1 MKLDLLVLFK
11 LIENEQY
18 VVIKP
23 CCKLPYYDIG
33 SDIDI
38 FSYHVDKMV
47 EIISAFLTNYVD
59 DNSNFSVTD
68 GLAKMH
74 VDFLV
79 NDKINFRF
87 DLYKRLPNYKNIS
100 LKPAFFS
107 SVIESA
113 LKLELTENEVSATVK
128 IPSETDDLILRYV
141 EYHEYYA
148 ARPDKIKHVEYVQ
161 AKIASSESERV
172 KMLDKLHYYTAFPQV
187 DYREKTFKE
196 RLVEKRDYY
205 QSNIDKIK
213 HLYATAGLSV
223 LMRKI
228 AKKIRS

>member
-1 MKLDLLVLFK
+1 MKLDLLAFFK

-23 CCKLPYYDIG
+23 SCTLPDYDLG

-38 FSYHVDKMV
+38 FCYHVGKMV
-47 EIISAFLTNYVD
+47 EITTAFLANYVD
-59 DNSNFSVTD
+59 DKSNISVTD
-68 GLAKMH
+68 SLSKVH

-87 DLYKRLPNYKNIS
+87 DLYKQLPNYKNIS
-100 LKPAFFS
+100 LKSAFFS

-113 LKLELTENEVSATVK
+113 LTRELTESEASVTVK
-128 IPSETDDLILRYV
+128 VPSETDDLILRYV

-148 ARPDKIKHVEYVQ
+148 ARPDKIKHVEYIQ
-161 AKIASSESERV
+161 DKIAFSESERV

-187 DYREKTFKE
+187 VYREKTFKE
-196 RLVEKRDYY
+196 KLVEKRDYY

>member
-1 MKLDLLVLFK
+1 MKLNLLAFFK

-23 CCKLPYYDIG
+23 SCKLPDYDIG
-33 SDIDI
+33 SDIDV
-38 FSYHVDKMV
+38 FCYHADKMV
-47 EIISAFLTNYVD
+47 EVITAFLADYVD
-59 DNSNFSVTD
+59 DKSTISVTD
-68 GLAKMH
+68 SLTKVH

-87 DLYKRLPNYKNIS
+87 DLYKQLPDYKNIS
-100 LKPAFFS
+100 LKSAFFS

-113 LKLELTENEVSATVK
+113 LTRELIANEAYAVVK
-128 IPSETDDLILRYV
+128 IPSKTDDLILRYV

-148 ARPDKIKHVEYVQ
+148 ARPDKIKHVEYIQ
-161 AKIASSESERV
+161 EKIASNKGERI

-187 DYREKTFKE
+187 VYREKTFKE
-196 RLVEKRDYY
+196 KLVEKRDHY
-205 QSNIDKIK
+205 QSNIEKIK

-223 LMRKI
+223 LIRKI

>member
-23 CCKLPYYDIG
+23 SCKLPDYDIG

-38 FSYHVDKMV
+38 FSYHVDKIA
-47 EIISAFLTNYVD
+47 ELIATFLTNYVD
-59 DNSNFSVTD
+59 DKSYFAVTD
-68 GLAKMH
+68 GLAKIH

-113 LKLELTENEVSATVK
+113 LTRELTENEVSATVK

-141 EYHEYYA
+141 EYHEYFA
-148 ARPDKIKHVEYVQ
+148 QRPDKIKHIEYIQ
-161 AKIASSESERV
+161 NKLSSSESERI
-172 KMLDKLHYYTAFPQV
+172 KLFDKLHYYTAFPEV
-187 DYREKTFKE
+187 FYREKTTTDRWLE
-196 RLVEKRDYY
+196 RKDYY
-205 QSNIDKIK
+205 KSNFVKIK
-213 HLYATAGLSV
+213 HLYATAGLRV
-223 LMRKI
+223 LIVKI
-228 AKKIRS
+228 KNKIGF